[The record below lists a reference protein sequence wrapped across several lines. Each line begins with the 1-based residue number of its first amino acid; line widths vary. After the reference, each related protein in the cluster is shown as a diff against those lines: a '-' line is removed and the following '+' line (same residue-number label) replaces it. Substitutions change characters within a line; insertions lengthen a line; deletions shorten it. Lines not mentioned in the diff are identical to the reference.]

1 MHYHLIGIC
10 GTAMASLAGMLQA
23 RGHRVTGSDE
33 NVYPPMS
40 TMLESIGIQLMKGY
54 QASHVGAP
62 DCVVVG
68 NAIPRGN
75 PEVEETLNRRLL
87 YRSLPEILKDEFIR
101 GRRCL
106 VVAGTHGKTTTT
118 SLAAWVIDQAGLNPS
133 FLVGGVVQNFGASF
147 RVTGSDY
154 FIIEGDEYDTAYFDK
169 GPKFMHYLPE
179 IAVVNNIEFDHADIY
194 KDLDAVKL
202 AFRRLMNLVPGNGRL
217 IVGWDSPHVRD
228 VVASFG
234 RKLFTQLETF
244 GTCDDAK
251 WQARDISV
259 SAAQLRGP
267 QPDSPAGVGRSE
279 RATTEPA
286 SNAMTSFTVF
296 REGAKWGEFTTPLI
310 GDFNIRNCLAA
321 IVAADAWGVDQQ
333 TIGDALA
340 TFKSVRRRCEVRGEV
355 KGITIIDDFAH
366 HPTAVRETLAALR
379 TKYRDRRLIAIFEPR
394 SRTSCHA
401 TFQDAYIDAFA
412 PADYVI
418 VSRVYDAQ
426 RAAEMGGIL
435 DIETLIDKVG
445 AQGKPAQ
452 AITEVDEIVAN
463 LKQELRPGDV
473 VAIMS
478 NGGFGG
484 IHEKLLAVLSEPPA
498 VAGG

>member
-23 RGHRVTGSDE
+23 RGHVVSGSDE
-33 NVYPPMS
+33 NIYPPMS
-40 TMLESIGIQLMKGY
+40 TMLESLGIQIMKGY
-54 QASHVGAP
+54 HASNLKDAP
-62 DCVVVG
+62 DCVIVG

-87 YRSLPEILKDEFIR
+87 YRSLPEVLKEEFIR
-101 GRRCL
+101 GRRSL

-133 FLVGGVVQNFGASF
+133 FLVGGVVQNFGVSF
-147 RVTGSDY
+147 RVTDSEY

-179 IAVVNNIEFDHADIY
+179 IAIVNNIEFDHADIY

-202 AFRRLMNLVPGNGRL
+202 TFRRLMNLVPGNGRL
-217 IVGWDSPHVRD
+217 VVGWDSPPVRE

-234 RKLFTQLETF
+234 QKLFTQLETF
-244 GTCDDAK
+244 GTCDEAK
-251 WQARDISV
+251 WQARQIEFADE
-259 SAAQLRGP
+259 LTRF
-267 QPDSPAGVGRSE
+267 D
-279 RATTEPA
+279 
-286 SNAMTSFTVF
+286 VF
-296 REGAKWGEFTTPLI
+296 REGSLWGEFRIPLI
-310 GDFNIRNCLAA
+310 GDFNVRNCLAV
-321 IVAADAWGVDQQ
+321 IIAADAWGVERAA
-333 TIGDALA
+333 IVDALA
-340 TFKSVRRRCEVRGEV
+340 SFKSVRRRLEVRGEV
-355 KGITIIDDFAH
+355 NGITVIDDFAH

-379 TKYRDRRLIAIFEPR
+379 TKYPKRRLVAVFEPR

-401 TFQDAYIDAFA
+401 TFQQTYVDAFA

-426 RAAEMGGIL
+426 RAAEMGGVL
-435 DIETLIDKVG
+435 DIEKLIEDVS
-445 AQGKPAQ
+445 AQNKPAR
-452 AITEVDEIVAN
+452 AITDVDAIVGT
-463 LKQELRPGDV
+463 LKSELRSGDV

-478 NGGFGG
+478 NGGFGR
-484 IHEKLLAVLSEPPA
+484 IHEKLLAILV
-498 VAGG
+498 